1 MVTTKLNKTDRM
13 TLNLEKIWERIISI
27 YFSFF
32 LRKAVGTAFIDK
44 GRNSNIV
51 QTLNIQAETSSLK
64 LN

>member
-1 MVTTKLNKTDRM
+1 M
-13 TLNLEKIWERIISI
+13 TLNLEKIWERSISI
-27 YFSFF
+27 YFYFF

-51 QTLNIQAETSSLK
+51 QTLNIEAETSSLK

>member
-1 MVTTKLNKTDRM
+1 MATTKLNKTDRM
-13 TLNLEKIWERIISI
+13 TLNLEKIWERSISI
-27 YFSFF
+27 YFFF

-51 QTLNIQAETSSLK
+51 QTLNIHAETSSLK